1 MQKKTAQG
9 FTLVE
14 LLVVIS
20 IIIILAA
27 VVMIVINPFET
38 LKRGRD
44 STRLSDLV
52 NLQQAINV
60 AVQESASTS
69 SEILCKGT
77 TAPCRGASNGPGAR
91 VNSGSGWVKVD
102 LSSQQTVS
110 VPTLPIDPSDSA
122 TYHYVYCSNGNS
134 WKIESKLESTKELAR
149 LTGDGGIDDTL
160 YEVGSNLSIVCA
172 Y

>member
-1 MQKKTAQG
+1 MFKKTAHG

-38 LKRGRD
+38 IKRGRD

-69 SEILCKGT
+69 AEILCKGT
-77 TAPCRGASNGPGAR
+77 TAPCRGVSSTDGRVSDGA
-91 VNSGSGWVKVD
+91 GWVKVD
-102 LSSQQTVS
+102 LSSQQSVS
-110 VPTLPIDPSDSA
+110 VPTLPIDPSNGTA
-122 TYHYVYCSNGNS
+122 YHYVYCSDGVA
-134 WKIESKLESTKELAR
+134 WKIESKLESAKEVTRLAS
-149 LTGDGGIDDTL
+149 DGGIDDTL
-160 YEVGSNLSIVCA
+160 YEVGSKLSIVCA

>member
-20 IIIILAA
+20 IIIILAT

-69 SEILCKGT
+69 AQILCKGT
-77 TAPCRGASNGPGAR
+77 TAPCRGASNDASSR
-91 VNSGSGWVKVD
+91 ANSGSGWVKVD

-110 VPTLPIDPSDSA
+110 VPTLPIDPSDGA
-122 TYHYVYCSNGNS
+122 TYHYVYCSDGNA

-149 LTGDGGIDDTL
+149 LTGDGGIDTTL